1 MIITRDNYEAF
12 FLDYL
17 EGNLDVA
24 LLPEFEAFVAANP
37 DLKEELESVG
47 SFKLEPTP
55 TLTFDHKVMLYKGQ
69 EFLYWNLL
77 PGYGVRP
84 YKAPSS
90 SVWKGVKSAGTLPRL
105 VAPQIICDFKDSLRQ
120 KEAGALV
127 AGGAKIISLKRA
139 FYYSAAAAAIAALL
153 WMNGTSEDPQPAQMA
168 QDKQRPTEQE
178 VKPSSS
184 GNNQDSLDVNQ
195 PNGVPSEQ
203 ESTTPL
209 YRVMPT
215 PEDDFG
221 DVAQDIPQPIIEER
235 NDSIENTPA
244 PVQAPSIQQAPEEEY
259 AESNTPQPVLP
270 SNPNRITMPSTYSEG
285 GNDNGLMNASA
296 SKKAKNYNNI
306 WAFAEDKAKSKLWG
320 SEEYPENN
328 FALAL
333 AEKQLHQPA
342 KKKDPKIVIQSFNNG
357 DEKYLRIKLGKF
369 ETIRKR

>member
-24 LLPEFEAFVAANP
+24 LLPEFEAFVAANA
-37 DLKEELESVG
+37 DLKEELENVG
-47 SFKLEPTP
+47 SFKLEAAPV
-55 TLTFDHKVMLYKGQ
+55 LTFDHKVMLYKGQ

-77 PGYGVRP
+77 PGYGARS

-90 SVWKGVKSAGTLPRL
+90 NVWKGVKSAGALPRL

-127 AGGAKIISLKRA
+127 AGGAKVISLKRA

-153 WMNGTSEDPQPAQMA
+153 WMNGTSENPQPAQMA

-178 VKPSSS
+178 VKPING
-184 GNNQDSLDVNQ
+184 GNIQDSTAVNS
-195 PNGVPSEQ
+195 PSANPSDQ
-203 ESTTPL
+203 QSTTPL
-209 YRVMPT
+209 YRVMPQ

-221 DVAQDIPQPIIEER
+221 DVAQDIPQPIIEDR
-235 NDSIENTPA
+235 QDSIENTPA
-244 PVQAPSIQQAPEEEY
+244 PLQAPSIQQAPEEEY
-259 AESNTPQPVLP
+259 AESNTPQSENP
-270 SNPNRITMPSTYSEG
+270 SRPHTYNPSSSE
-285 GNDNGLMNASA
+285 NGLMNASA
-296 SKKAKNYNNI
+296 AKKAKSYNNI

-333 AEKQLHQPA
+333 AEKQLQQPS
-342 KKKDPKIVIQSFNNG
+342 KKKDPKIVIQSIKNG
-357 DEKYLRIKLGKF
+357 NEKYLRIKLGKF

>member
-17 EGNLDVA
+17 EGNLDAA
-24 LLPEFEAFVAANP
+24 LLPEFEAFVAANS

-47 SFKLEPTP
+47 SFKLEAAPV
-55 TLTFDHKVMLYKGQ
+55 LTFDHKVMLYKGQ

-84 YKAPSS
+84 YQAPSS

-127 AGGAKIISLKRA
+127 AGGAKVISLKRA

-153 WMNGTSEDPQPAQMA
+153 WMNGTTENPEPAQMA
-168 QDKQRPTEQE
+168 QDKKRPTEQE
-178 VKPSSS
+178 VKPIN
-184 GNNQDSLDVNQ
+184 GANNQDSTAVNSPSANPSDQ
-195 PNGVPSEQ
+195 PT
-203 ESTTPL
+203 TTPL
-209 YRVMPT
+209 YRVMPQ

-221 DVAQDIPQPIIEER
+221 DVAQEIPEPIIEDR
-235 NDSIENTPA
+235 QDSIENTPA
-244 PVQAPSIQQAPEEEY
+244 PIQAPSVQQAPEEEY
-259 AESNTPQPVLP
+259 AQSNPTPSENPTRPNVHTP
-270 SNPNRITMPSTYSEG
+270 SNSES
-285 GNDNGLMNASA
+285 GLMNASA

-333 AEKQLHQPA
+333 AEKQLQQPS
-342 KKKDPKIVIQSFNNG
+342 KKKDPKIVIQSIKNG
-357 DEKYLRIKLGKF
+357 NEKYLRIKLGKL